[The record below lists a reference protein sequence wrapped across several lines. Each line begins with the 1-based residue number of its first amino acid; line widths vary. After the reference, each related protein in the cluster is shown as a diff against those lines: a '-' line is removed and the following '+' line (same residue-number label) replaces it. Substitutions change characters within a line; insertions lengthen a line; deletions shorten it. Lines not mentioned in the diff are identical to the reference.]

1 MSETFNHYCQFNN
14 EEKKSHRLAK
24 KKIFK
29 RQDPTL
35 SEIERIQVD
44 PIEPEILRKPEDDQ
58 FKRQPI
64 LSIETTDYEKTEI
77 QRSYLVKS
85 ENISRRLVR
94 KEPSFEASDPV
105 DDVGDSL

>member
-1 MSETFNHYCQFNN
+1 MEQSSRPAQ
-14 EEKKSHRLAK
+14 

-29 RQDPTL
+29 RQSPTS
-35 SEIERIQVD
+35 SEIETIQIY
-44 PIEPEILRKPEDDQ
+44 PIGPEILRKPEDDQ